1 MRLGLALPHYDC
13 SIAGENP
20 LRHETLLAEA
30 VAAEQWGYDS
40 LWVSDHLTW
49 DLAKYG
55 ADATRY
61 GVYEALATLGALA
74 VATSTIRLGTLVL
87 CEALRPAGVLA
98 KAIASLDCVS
108 NGRIDLGLGA
118 GWYAPDYE
126 AIGTTLPR
134 PGERIARLDEY
145 LSIVVPMLHG
155 DAPVTFDGVHH
166 RVAGAVNDP
175 RPVQPQLPVF
185 VGGRGDRL
193 LGMIARHGVG
203 WNTCWAITPDAYR
216 ARLEVLDAAC
226 DRVGRDPSTLWRS
239 LGLYALCGEN
249 EADLQRRFERLAE
262 RTPAGVLTGTT
273 LDEWRVGR
281 LVGTVEQV
289 REQAAEWAELGVETI
304 IVGNGAVP
312 FQRCASDDVEL
323 LAHALG
329 ASR

>member
-1 MRLGLALPHYDC
+1 MRIGLALPHYDC

-20 LRHETLLAEA
+20 LRFDTLLAEA

-74 VATSTIRLGTLVL
+74 VATSSVRLGTLVL

-98 KAIASLDCVS
+98 KAIASLDRVS

-118 GWYAPDYE
+118 GWYGPDYE
-126 AIGTTLPR
+126 AIGTTLPS
-134 PGERIARLDEY
+134 PGERIARIDEY
-145 LSIVVPMLHG
+145 LSVVIAMLHT
-155 DAPVTFDGVHH
+155 DAPVTFHGAHH
-166 RVAGAVNDP
+166 RVDGAVNDP
-175 RPVQPQLPVF
+175 RPVQSELPVF
-185 VGGRGDRL
+185 VGGRGDRML
-193 LGMIARHGVG
+193 ATIARHGVG
-203 WNTCWAITPDAYR
+203 WNTCWAITPEAYR
-216 ARLEVLDAAC
+216 ARLAVLDAAC
-226 DRVGRDPSTLWRS
+226 DRVGRDPASLWRS
-239 LGLYALCGEN
+239 IGLYALCGEN

-262 RTPAGVLTGTT
+262 RTPSGVLQGTT

-289 REQAAEWAELGVETI
+289 REQAAQWAELGVETI

-312 FQRCASDDVEL
+312 FQRCAADDVEL
-323 LAHALG
+323 LAHALVTG
-329 ASR
+329 R